1 MHPPPTPG
9 WADFTIMLE
18 FTPESGPSHFCILC
32 GVSVGGE
39 GEGREGEGRAMY
51 LAPWSV
57 SDQLLIPPLIG
68 KAENNELL
76 HGHEKM
82 I

>member
-1 MHPPPTPG
+1 VHPPPSPG

-18 FTPESGPSHFCILC
+18 FTPESGPSPFWMLC
-32 GVSVGGE
+32 GVFVVEEGGGGE
-39 GEGREGEGRAMY
+39 EGEQCIFP
-51 LAPWSV
+51 LVSV
-57 SDQLLIPPLIG
+57 RSAINPPLIG